1 MAVATLQHPK
11 WGLQKG
17 AKTCCFANSIY
28 NQNLLLRNKNEV
40 LSSKLKLASFCCSHS
55 IFFTSFPFSHKKK
68 AQFEPFWRRERDSNP
83 RTCYSQQFSRLPHST
98 ALPSLRGKCR
108 AGNRNM
114 QKIMPFY

>member
-55 IFFTSFPFSHKKK
+55 IFFTSFSFGHKKTTINRGFC
-68 AQFEPFWRRERDSNP
+68 AFLAEREGFEPPDLLQSTVFKTAAFDRSAISP
-83 RTCYSQQFSRLPHST
+83 RQ
-98 ALPSLRGKCR
+98 
-108 AGNRNM
+108 M
-114 QKIMPFY
+114 

>member
-55 IFFTSFPFSHKKK
+55 IFFTSISFGHKKTTINRGFC
-68 AQFEPFWRRERDSNP
+68 AFLAEREGFEPPDLLQSTVFKTAAFDRSAISP
-83 RTCYSQQFSRLPHST
+83 RQ
-98 ALPSLRGKCR
+98 
-108 AGNRNM
+108 M
-114 QKIMPFY
+114 

>member
-40 LSSKLKLASFCCSHS
+40 LSSKLKLASFCSHS
-55 IFFTSFPFSHKKK
+55 IFFTSISFGHKKTPINRGFC
-68 AQFEPFWRRERDSNP
+68 AFLAEREGFEPPDLLQSTVFKTAAFDRSAISP
-83 RTCYSQQFSRLPHST
+83 RQ
-98 ALPSLRGKCR
+98 
-108 AGNRNM
+108 M
-114 QKIMPFY
+114 